1 MTTKRFLQMGLVLL
15 ALGLPVSLYAASVG
29 NFTTVTGP
37 VTVTRAGKS
46 LPAAK
51 DAAVE
56 AGDVVAA
63 GEQARAEVRFVDGT
77 IMRVARNS
85 KVEIDKYLVQGQRV
99 DVKLKLATGTIQNIV
114 APLPGRVFGK
124 DAPNRFEVDTPTATC
139 GVRGTDFI
147 TSYQNG
153 VSQTTFLAG
162 AGYAFNIR
170 LPQQVV
176 AVSAGQT
183 MEIRK
188 ADAPPVVRPATPVEM
203 SGKETAAS
211 AKEKDAKPEEAAKKE
226 EPAAK
231 PEEKKDA
238 AEVKKAE
245 AEAAPVKPDQ
255 KAEAVAPKPDQ
266 PLAFTP
272 AETPKP
278 PKINVQAVMPPN
290 KGTISKSKP

>member
-1 MTTKRFLQMGLVLL
+1 MTTKRFLQVGLVLL
-15 ALGLPVSLYAASVG
+15 TLLLPMSLYAASVG
-29 NFTTVTGP
+29 SFTTVTGP
-37 VTVTRAGKS
+37 VTVTRGGKAQ
-46 LPAAK
+46 PAAK

-63 GEQARAEVRFVDGT
+63 GEQARAEIRFADGT

-85 KVEIDKYLVQGQRV
+85 KVEINKYLVQGQRV
-99 DVKLKLATGTIQNIV
+99 DAKLKLANGTIQNIV
-114 APLPGRVFGK
+114 PPLPGRLFGK

-153 VSQTTFLAG
+153 VSQTTFLSG
-162 AGYAFNIR
+162 SGYAFNIR

-188 ADAPPVVRPATPVEM
+188 ADAPPVVRPATPKEM

-211 AKEKDAKPEEAAKKE
+211 LKEKEAKPEETAKQE

-231 PEEKKDA
+231 PEEKKEL
-238 AEVKKAE
+238 AEGKKGE
-245 AEAAPVKPDQ
+245 TEAAPVKPDQ
-255 KAEAVAPKPDQ
+255 KADAVAPKADQ

-278 PKINVQAVMPPN
+278 PKINVNAVLPPS
-290 KGTISKSKP
+290 KGKISKSKP

>member
-1 MTTKRFLQMGLVLL
+1 MITKRFLQLGVVLL
-15 ALGLPVSLYAASVG
+15 ALLLPLSLYAASVG
-29 NFTTVTGP
+29 NFTAVTGT
-37 VTVTRAGKS
+37 VTVTRAGKAQ
-46 LPAAK
+46 PAAK
-51 DAAVE
+51 DAAVD

-63 GEQARAEVRFVDGT
+63 GDQARAEIRFVDGT

-85 KVEIDKYLVQGQRV
+85 KVEINKYLVQGQRV

-114 APLPGRVFGK
+114 TPLAGRVFGK
-124 DAPNRFEVDTPTATC
+124 DAANRFEVDTPTATC

-162 AGYAFNIR
+162 AGYAFNLR
-170 LPQQVV
+170 LPQQIV

-188 ADAPPVVRPATPVEM
+188 SDAPPVVRPATPVEM

-211 AKEKDAKPEEAAKKE
+211 AKEKEAKPEETAKKE

-231 PEEKKDA
+231 PEEKKEAA

-245 AEAAPVKPDQ
+245 AEAAPKPEQ
-255 KAEAVAPKPDQ
+255 KAEAAPKANQ

-278 PKINVQAVMPPN
+278 PKINVNVVLPPN
-290 KGTISKSKP
+290 KGNVSKSKP